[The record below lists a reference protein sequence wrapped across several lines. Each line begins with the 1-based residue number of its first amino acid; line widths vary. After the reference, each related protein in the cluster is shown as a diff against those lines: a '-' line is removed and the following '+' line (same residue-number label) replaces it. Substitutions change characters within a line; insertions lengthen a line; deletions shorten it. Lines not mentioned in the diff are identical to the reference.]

1 MMPLEIG
8 WSITVSWEAG
18 DAMCRIMAFFRMF
31 GLYLS
36 SFVIV
41 CISIDRSA
49 RNNNLDK
56 PRLFYMRRERNK
68 FLFFSY
74 LFRCIS

>member
-18 DAMCRIMAFFRMF
+18 DAMCRIMAFFRIF

-49 RNNNLDK
+49 CNDFDK
-56 PRLFYMRRERNK
+56 PNILYDTRATNFSFLSLIVIYPNK
-68 FLFFSY
+68 
-74 LFRCIS
+74 

>member
-18 DAMCRIMAFFRMF
+18 DAMCRIMAFFRIF

-49 RNNNLDK
+49 CNNNV
-56 PRLFYMRRERNK
+56 NK
-68 FLFFSY
+68 SNILYDTRATNFSFLS
-74 LFRCIS
+74 LIMISK